1 VEYRVLAR
9 KWRPQLF
16 EEVLGQEHVVRTL
29 KNAIGQQRIAHAF
42 LFSGPRGVGKTSI
55 ARILA
60 KALNC
65 ETGPTATPC
74 NQCSHCVEITSGNAI
89 DVREIDGASNRGI
102 DEIRELREN
111 VKFAPASCR
120 YKIYI
125 IDEVHM
131 LTREAFNALLK
142 TLEEPPGHVIFIF
155 ATTETQKVPATILSR
170 CQCFDFRRIPL
181 KQITENLRNIATA
194 DGISISDTGLAW
206 IAEAGDGS
214 LRDSQSIFDQV
225 ISYAGFKIGD
235 AAVEEILGRSDRR
248 FLFLLSEAVLAR
260 DAGHCLRIIDE
271 AYYAGLDMRYFYQTL
286 LGHFRNLLFTAIAGK
301 KAPLVDLPAEEA
313 AKLKGQTAGH
323 STETLQRYL
332 EILMAEEEN
341 VRRSQNP
348 RLNLEAILCRMAFL
362 EPMIPIEAVL
372 ARMEGLERR
381 LGGAGGS
388 GGGPAAETRGGGSR
402 GEAASRPANT
412 RMSARSG
419 SPGDD
424 MAPCPANREAEKP
437 GGETRGEGA
446 ARPEASKMDVKS
458 GSPRKAAAPY
468 PANRGM
474 EADHGAGGDFFAAGK
489 VTESTGRNETSQAK
503 GRRNSTPPGGG
514 DTASATAATAAAEER
529 APYGYV
535 SGTGG
540 GSPQKDWQGYRE
552 FIKRQDPALSAKIE
566 PGSCLCCEPGLLRI
580 GFEKGYFFLDDLVG
594 RKAALAEL
602 GRRFFGRET
611 ALSIETLASEAGGSA
626 NGRNGNGNGR
636 AAKNQRVQEIRRE
649 ALSHPLVRKI
659 LDTFPGAEVRDVR
672 VIDPPAPAAT
682 AAPPIAPQPDEEDIL
697 PDPPLE

>member
-9 KWRPQLF
+9 KWRPQIF
-16 EEVLGQEHVVRTL
+16 EDVLGQEHVVRTL
-29 KNAIGQQRIAHAF
+29 KNAIGQKRIAHAF

-65 ETGPTATPC
+65 ETGPTPTPC
-74 NQCSHCVEITSGNAI
+74 NQCVHCMETTNGNAI

-181 KQITENLRNIATA
+181 KQIAENLKKIAAA
-194 DGISISDTGLAW
+194 DGINISDNGLSW

-225 ISYAGFKIGD
+225 ISYAGFEIGD
-235 AAVEEILGRSDRR
+235 PAVEEILGRSDRR

-260 DAGHCLRIIDE
+260 DAGCCLRIIDE

-286 LGHFRNLLFTAIAGK
+286 LGHFRNLLFTAIAGEK
-301 KAPLVDLPAEEA
+301 EPLVDLPAEEA
-313 AKLKGQTAGH
+313 AKLKGQTAGQ
-323 STETLQRYL
+323 SAETLQRYL
-332 EILMAEEEN
+332 EILMAEEES

-348 RLNLEAILCRMAFL
+348 RLNLEAVLCRMAFL

-381 LGGAGGS
+381 LGGVPAARGAGGS
-388 GGGPAAETRGGGSR
+388 GGGRTTESR
-402 GEAASRPANT
+402 G
-412 RMSARSG
+412 
-419 SPGDD
+419 D
-424 MAPCPANREAEKP
+424 
-437 GGETRGEGA
+437 
-446 ARPEASKMDVKS
+446 
-458 GSPRKAAAPY
+458 AAAAY
-468 PANRGM
+468 PANRAAATRSTESRE
-474 EADHGAGGDFFAAGK
+474 EAAARPGTPKMSAISESRGDAAAAYSANREVQAHRTPGGDVSVAGEAAGSAARGGGEASQAGGLNGA
-489 VTESTGRNETSQAK
+489 
-503 GRRNSTPPGGG
+503 PPGAG
-514 DTASATAATAAAEER
+514 DTASATAVAEER
-529 APYGYV
+529 APYRSGA
-535 SGTGG
+535 GTGG
-540 GSPQKDWQGYRE
+540 GGIPEKEWQGYRA
-552 FIKRQDPALSAKIE
+552 FVKRQDPALSAKIE
-566 PGSCLCCEPGLLRI
+566 SGRCLCCEPGRLRI
-580 GFEKGYFFLDDLVG
+580 GFEKGYFFLDDVIG
-594 RKAALAEL
+594 RKAALAEH
-602 GRRFFGRET
+602 GRQFFGRET
-611 ALSIETLASEAGGSA
+611 ALEIETLAPEAGCSTNA
-626 NGRNGNGNGR
+626 RNGNGNGNGR
-636 AAKNQRVQEIRRE
+636 AAKNQRIQEIRRE
-649 ALSHPLVRKI
+649 ALSHPLVQKI
-659 LDTFPGAEVRDVR
+659 LDTFPGAEVRDVK
-672 VIDPPAPAAT
+672 VIDPPAAAAF
-682 AAPPIAPQPDEEDIL
+682 AAPPVVAQPDDAEDL
-697 PDPPLE
+697 SPDPPSE

>member
-9 KWRPQLF
+9 KWRPQVF
-16 EEVLGQEHVVRTL
+16 EDVLGQEHVVRTL

-65 ETGPTATPC
+65 ETGPTPTPC
-74 NQCSHCVEITSGNAI
+74 NQCGHCVEITNGNAI

-181 KQITENLRNIATA
+181 KQISENLKKIAMF
-194 DGISISDTGLAW
+194 DGIHISDNGLSW

-225 ISYAGFKIGD
+225 ISYAGFEIGD
-235 AAVEEILGRSDRR
+235 PAVEEILGRSDRR
-248 FLFLLSEAVLAR
+248 FLFLLSEAVLSR
-260 DAGHCLRIIDE
+260 DAGRCLRIIDE

-286 LGHFRNLLFTAIAGK
+286 LGHFRNLLFTGIAGEK
-301 KAPLVDLPAEEA
+301 DPLVDLPAEEA
-313 AKLKGQTAGH
+313 AKLKGQTAGQ

-348 RLNLEAILCRMAFL
+348 RLNLEAVLCRMAFL

-381 LGGAGGS
+381 LAGGQAAGGAGGS
-388 GGGPAAETRGGGSR
+388 GGGRTAETRGGENR
-402 GEAASRPANT
+402 GEAAARPGTSKMLAK
-412 RMSARSG
+412 SVSWEDA
-419 SPGDD
+419 
-424 MAPCPANREAEKP
+424 AAAYPANREAQAH
-437 GGETRGEGA
+437 R
-446 ARPEASKMDVKS
+446 
-458 GSPRKAAAPY
+458 
-468 PANRGM
+468 
-474 EADHGAGGDFFAAGK
+474 GAGGDVSVAGRAAGSAARGGG
-489 VTESTGRNETSQAK
+489 EASQAGGRNGA
-503 GRRNSTPPGGG
+503 PPGGG
-514 DTASATAATAAAEER
+514 TAASATAAIVAAEER
-529 APYGYV
+529 APYR
-535 SGTGG
+535 SGAGTVAGG
-540 GSPQKDWQGYRE
+540 ILEKDWQGYRE
-552 FIKRQDPALSAKIE
+552 FVKRQDPALCAKIE
-566 PGSCLCCEPGLLRI
+566 SGRCLCCEPGRLRI
-580 GFEKGYFFLDDLVG
+580 GFEKGYFFLDDVVG
-594 RKAALAEL
+594 RKTALAEH
-602 GRRFFGRET
+602 GRQFFGRET
-611 ALSIETLASEAGGSA
+611 VLEIETLAPEAGGSTNA
-626 NGRNGNGNGR
+626 RNGNGNGNGR
-636 AAKNQRVQEIRRE
+636 AAKNQRIQEIRRE

-659 LDTFPGAEVRDVR
+659 LDTFPGAEVRDVK
-672 VIDPPAPAAT
+672 VIDPPAPGAV
-682 AAPPIAPQPDEEDIL
+682 AAPPVVPQPDAEDIS
-697 PDPPLE
+697 PDSPPPED

>member
-1 VEYRVLAR
+1 MEYRVLAR
-9 KWRPQLF
+9 KWRPQVF
-16 EEVLGQEHVVRTL
+16 EDVLGQEHVVRTL

-65 ETGPTATPC
+65 ETGPTPTPC
-74 NQCSHCVEITSGNAI
+74 NQCGHCLEITNGNSI

-181 KQITENLRNIATA
+181 KQIAENLKKIAVEEK
-194 DGISISDTGLAW
+194 IQISDNGLAW

-225 ISYAGFKIGD
+225 ISYAGFEIGD
-235 AAVEEILGRSDRR
+235 PAVEEILGRSDRR

-260 DAGHCLRIIDE
+260 DAGRCLRIIDE

-286 LGHFRNLLFTAIAGK
+286 LGHFRNLLFTGIAGEK
-301 KAPLVDLPAEEA
+301 EPLVDLPVEEA
-313 AKLKGQTAGH
+313 AKLKGQTAGQ

-348 RLNLEAILCRMAFL
+348 RLNLEAILCRMSFL

-372 ARMEGLERR
+372 ARMEGLEKR
-381 LGGAGGS
+381 LGGGPAAGGAGGS
-388 GGGPAAETRGGGSR
+388 GEGQTAKSRAGGQTVASPAGGAAAKPATSRMLASPGISEDASATYPANHESATRGGESR
-402 GEAASRPANT
+402 GDATAY
-412 RMSARSG
+412 
-419 SPGDD
+419 
-424 MAPCPANREAEKP
+424 PANREI
-437 GGETRGEGA
+437 
-446 ARPEASKMDVKS
+446 
-458 GSPRKAAAPY
+458 
-468 PANRGM
+468 
-474 EADHGAGGDFFAAGK
+474 EADRGAGGVVFAGGGTAGP
-489 VTESTGRNETSQAK
+489 TAPGGCEASRAGSQSGA
-503 GRRNSTPPGGG
+503 PPGGN
-514 DTASATAATAAAEER
+514 DTASTTTAAEER
-529 APYGYV
+529 APYR
-535 SGTGG
+535 SGG
-540 GSPQKDWQGYRE
+540 GIPGKNWQGYRE
-552 FIKRQDPALSAKIE
+552 FVKRHDPALSAKIE
-566 PGSCLCCEPGLLRI
+566 SGRCLCCEPGLLKI
-580 GFEKGYFFLDDLVG
+580 GFEKGYFFLDDVVG
-594 RKAALAEL
+594 RKAALAEH
-602 GRRFFGRET
+602 GRQFFGRET
-611 ALSIETLASEAGGSA
+611 ALSIETLAPEAGADGST
-626 NGRNGNGNGR
+626 NGRNGNGR
-636 AAKNQRVQEIRRE
+636 AAKNQRIQEIRRE

-659 LDTFPGAEVRDVR
+659 LDAFPGAEVREVKVLDS
-672 VIDPPAPAAT
+672 PAPAAVV
-682 AAPPIAPQPDEEDIL
+682 APPALPPDDAEDL
-697 PDPPLE
+697 SPDPPAE